1 MGQVYTRGGDKGSTS
16 LGDGSRVS
24 KSSRRIAVNG
34 AIDETMSILGLARS
48 FATGA
53 VAESIKKIQS
63 EFINVMGRVSKA
75 VPDAKISSTAE
86 IEAEIERIRV
96 IVPMPNVFV
105 LPGDT
110 PCGAGLHMARS
121 TIRRAEREAV
131 ALAQEEDFDP
141 QLLAYLNRMADLFFA
156 MALWA
161 DYEGKKR

>member
-16 LGDGSRVS
+16 LGDGYRVS
-24 KSSRRIAVNG
+24 KGCRRIAVNG

>member
-24 KSSRRIAVNG
+24 KSSRRIATNG

-75 VPDAKISSTAE
+75 VPDAKISSTEE

-96 IVPMPNVFV
+96 IVPMPDAFV

-110 PCGAGLHMARS
+110 RCGAGLHMARS

-131 ALAQEEDFDP
+131 ALAKEEDFDP

-161 DYEGKKR
+161 DYEGKKG

>member
-1 MGQVYTRGGDKGSTS
+1 M
-16 LGDGSRVS
+16 
-24 KSSRRIAVNG
+24 NG

-48 FATGA
+48 FATGV

-141 QLLAYLNRMADLFFA
+141 QLLAYLNRMADLFFS
-156 MALWA
+156 MSLWA

>member
-24 KSSRRIAVNG
+24 KGCRRIAVNG

-105 LPGDT
+105 LPGDSQ
-110 PCGAGLHMARS
+110 CGAGLHMARS

-161 DYEGKKR
+161 DYESKKG